1 MAKPKTTKKTT
12 ATTSKA
18 KTSKKTTT
26 AKKAPATKTKPN
38 TAKKTTTKTKPKTA
52 KKTTTKTKPKTAKKT
67 TTKKKPAPL
76 QMLPPKSK
84 AEEMCEHVTSDIKP
98 QAVTLAN
105 AVLTIQAKIEQQ
117 IPIYREMPLAQ
128 QVTVGTG
135 ERMLRANP
143 ATQEFRATVRDYAT
157 ALNCLNEILT
167 EKKAPSEGSPLDDL
181 RNRFGVG

>member
-1 MAKPKTTKKTT
+1 MKMAKPKTTKKTT

-18 KTSKKTTT
+18 KTSKKSTT

-38 TAKKTTTKTKPKTA
+38 TAKKTTAKTKPKTA
-52 KKTTTKTKPKTAKKT
+52 KRT

-117 IPIYREMPLAQ
+117 IPIYRDMPLAQ

-167 EKKAPSEGSPLDDL
+167 EKKAPSAGSPLDEL

>member
-1 MAKPKTTKKTT
+1 MKMAKPKTTKKTT

-26 AKKAPATKTKPN
+26 AKKAPATKTKP
-38 TAKKTTTKTKPKTA
+38 KTV
-52 KKTTTKTKPKTAKKT
+52 KKT

-167 EKKAPSEGSPLDDL
+167 EKKAPSEGSPLDEL

>member
-1 MAKPKTTKKTT
+1 MKMAKPKTTKKTT

-38 TAKKTTTKTKPKTA
+38 TAKKTTTR
-52 KKTTTKTKPKTAKKT
+52 TKPKTAKKT

-117 IPIYREMPLAQ
+117 IPIYRDMPLAQ

-167 EKKAPSEGSPLDDL
+167 EKKAPSEGSPLDEL

>member
-26 AKKAPATKTKPN
+26 AK
-38 TAKKTTTKTKPKTA
+38 TAKTA
-52 KKTTTKTKPKTAKKT
+52 KKTPATRTKPKTAKKT

-167 EKKAPSEGSPLDDL
+167 EKKAPSEGSPLDEL